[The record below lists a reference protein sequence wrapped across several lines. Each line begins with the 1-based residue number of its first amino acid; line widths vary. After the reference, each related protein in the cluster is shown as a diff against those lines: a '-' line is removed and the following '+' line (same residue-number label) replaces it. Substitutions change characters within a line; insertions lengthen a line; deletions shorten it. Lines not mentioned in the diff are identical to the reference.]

1 MRQDE
6 LDLVKPLSPA
16 PVLHG
21 RCPAVTG
28 ITQAVGEDD
37 GGCVALHSGEYEG
50 LRVSESHSDS
60 VCSVDSPCEKE
71 FCLVC

>member
-6 LDLVKPLSPA
+6 LDLVKPLSPP
-16 PVLHG
+16 PVLDG

-28 ITQAVGEDD
+28 IAQAVGEDD

-50 LRVSESHSDS
+50 LGVSQSHPDS
-60 VCSVDSPCEKE
+60 VCSVGSP
-71 FCLVC
+71 